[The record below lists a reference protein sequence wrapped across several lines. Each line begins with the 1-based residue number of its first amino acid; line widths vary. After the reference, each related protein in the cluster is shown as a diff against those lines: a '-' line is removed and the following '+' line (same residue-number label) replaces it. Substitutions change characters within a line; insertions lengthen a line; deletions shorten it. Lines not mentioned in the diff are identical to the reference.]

1 MRTLLGPLLAI
12 FFAWGNAALAVEPEL
27 TLAIGDTT
35 RSFTSAAL
43 LARADAVT
51 IIVPHDIAYGRPMT
65 YQAVPVAALLD
76 GTMLPTDT
84 VLEAMASDGFVAQ
97 LPRQLV
103 LNRDP
108 AKAVAMVA
116 IEEPGKPWP
125 ALPGKSVSA
134 GPFYL
139 VWVGAVATVRSE
151 YWPYQTVRLSTQEA
165 PAKRWPQL
173 EVESAIPDEDPLR
186 TGQFLFVAQCLVCHT
201 LNGAGASQLGPDLNL
216 PMNPTDYLLPSALAK
231 LIRNP
236 ASVRTWST
244 QQMPAMPE
252 TALSDDEIELII
264 AYLQHMAG
272 RKRVA
277 GASAGIP

>member
-1 MRTLLGPLLAI
+1 M
-12 FFAWGNAALAVEPEL
+12 AAEPEL

-43 LARADAVT
+43 LARSDAVS
-51 IIVPHDIAYGRPMT
+51 IVVPYDIAYGRSMT
-65 YQAVPVAALLD
+65 YQAVPLAALLD
-76 GTMLPTDT
+76 GTMLPTDS
-84 VLEAMASDGFVAQ
+84 VLEAVASDGFVAQ
-97 LPRQLV
+97 LPRELV
-103 LNRDP
+103 LNRNP
-108 AKAVAMVA
+108 AKAIAMVA
-116 IEEPGKPWP
+116 IEEPSKPWP
-125 ALPGKSVSA
+125 VLPGKSVSA

-165 PAKRWPQL
+165 PAKRWPHL
-173 EVESAIPDEDPLR
+173 AIDPTVPDDDPLR

-216 PMNPTDYLLPSALAK
+216 PLNPTEYLLPAALAK

-236 ASVRTWST
+236 ASVRTWPT

-252 TALSDDEIELII
+252 TALSDDEIRLII

-272 RKRVA
+272 RKRMA
-277 GASAGIP
+277 GASPGSL